1 MLELGLNI
9 KHPGVQQMCA
19 NSWRELDNNTRI
31 QFENEAKRVK
41 NLKDNESYI
50 SNAKARK
57 SKLDKAIQEM
67 RKMVCLTLTIFL
79 ITKF

>member
-1 MLELGLNI
+1 MRV
-9 KHPGVQQMCA
+9 KDPGVQQMCA
-19 NSWRELDNNTRI
+19 NSWKELDNDTRVH
-31 QFENEAKRVK
+31 FENEAKRVK

-67 RKMVCLTLTIFL
+67 RKRYFKINF
-79 ITKF
+79 

>member
-1 MLELGLNI
+1 MNV
-9 KHPGVQQMCA
+9 KHPDAQQICA
-19 NSWRELDNNTRI
+19 NSWKELDNETHI
-31 QFENEAKRVK
+31 HFESEAKRIK

-67 RKMVCLTLTIFL
+67 RKKVF
-79 ITKF
+79 

>member
-1 MLELGLNI
+1 MRV
-9 KHPGVQQMCA
+9 KDPGVQQMCA
-19 NSWRELDNNTRI
+19 NSWKELDNDTRVH
-31 QFENEAKRVK
+31 FENEAKRVK

-67 RKMVCLTLTIFL
+67 RKMVCLARFL
-79 ITKF
+79 IV

>member
-1 MLELGLNI
+1 MNV
-9 KHPGVQQMCA
+9 KHPDAQQICA
-19 NSWRELDNNTRI
+19 NSWKELDNETRI
-31 QFENEAKRVK
+31 HFESEAKRIK

-67 RKMVCLTLTIFL
+67 RKMVCLARFL
-79 ITKF
+79 IV